1 MCKKFG
7 SGPCGEI
14 FKQWLACTDEHPGK
28 DAKGEPLHLPKCSQH
43 AERLAE
49 CLDANAEYY
58 DDDNAIGNQEPT
70 IQEES
75 GSELQ
80 SAWDAFVKDME
91 AGIASGKYDMLHFPE
106 EISPTV
112 QVSSATRTG
121 AAFFVPES
129 GGHPLIAAYVLDE
142 NGYVVAASSNGDMD
156 MGKLGCVLQ
165 FKVAEGTQSATIRA
179 IYDTEKDDVAIF
191 SRTMLLPKSSSS

>member
-7 SGPCGEI
+7 SGPCGET

-28 DAKGEPLHLPKCSQH
+28 DAKGEPLHLTKCSEH

-58 DDDNAIGNQEPT
+58 DDDAASDDQERK
-70 IQEES
+70 ES
-75 GSELQ
+75 ASELKA
-80 SAWDAFVKDME
+80 SWGAFVKEIED
-91 AGIASGKYDMLHFPE
+91 GIASGKYDVLHFPE
-106 EISPTV
+106 DISPTV

-129 GGHPLIAAYVLDE
+129 GGQPLIAAYALDE
-142 NGYVVAASSNGDMD
+142 NGNVVAASSNGDMD
-156 MGKLGCVLQ
+156 MGKLASAVHTAQTELYEPHGRGCKTYFV
-165 FKVAEGTQSATIRA
+165 
-179 IYDTEKDDVAIF
+179 
-191 SRTMLLPKSSSS
+191 